1 MEEKSMTT
9 LNIEEIKHD
18 FEKLIENE
26 DIPDWYLQEDEG
38 ITNERTFDFGNTIER
53 TKTFQKEQ
61 IDSETNFSVQ
71 DTP

>member
-26 DIPDWYLQEDEG
+26 DIPDWYL
-38 ITNERTFDFGNTIER
+38 
-53 TKTFQKEQ
+53 
-61 IDSETNFSVQ
+61 
-71 DTP
+71 